1 MQLRIRKREVCCGG
15 DPPAG
20 CGGGTLEILENPYSV
35 SLCLSDTTTDTKT
48 QSLSGL
54 RLFCWLFCF
63 DQILHL
69 DVEFVKHVLRHDFHG
84 RLIGSFQIDSFGHLT
99 VTTQADSRQLIRALA
114 QNDFKFRL
122 IEVISGETL
131 RGIND
136 V

>member
-69 DVEFVKHVLRHDFHG
+69 DVEFVKHVLRHDFHS
-84 RLIGSFQIDSFGHLT
+84 RLIGCFQINSFRRLAVAAETH
-99 VTTQADSRQLIRALA
+99 SRQLIRALRSEEHTS
-114 QNDFKFRL
+114 NSSHL
-122 IEVISGETL
+122 GIS
-131 RGIND
+131 
-136 V
+136 